1 MSDLLISIVS
11 FAAGLALGVIVTYL
25 IVTSRK
31 QLQWAQVRDEQRRQW
46 RRERLLSSLE
56 ALDAGLTSL
65 TTAALQGSGQFE
77 QERAAG
83 RAQTTNAANQSG
95 DDGLRHLVGV
105 VVAHCDA
112 LSVTGREKEGF
123 GQLVRQLGE
132 AQREVYRQME
142 MLLDQTFD

>member
-1 MSDLLISIVS
+1 
-11 FAAGLALGVIVTYL
+11 
-25 IVTSRK
+25 
-31 QLQWAQVRDEQRRQW
+31 
-46 RRERLLSSLE
+46 
-56 ALDAGLTSL
+56 LDAGLTSL

-77 QERAAG
+77 RERAAG
-83 RAQTTNAANQSG
+83 IAQTTNAANQSG
-95 DDGLRHLVGV
+95 DDGLRRLVGV

>member
-1 MSDLLISIVS
+1 MSDLLIGITS
-11 FAAGLALGVIVTYL
+11 FAAGLALGAIVTYL

-31 QLQWAQVRDEQRRQW
+31 QLQWAQVREEQRRQW

-56 ALDAGLTSL
+56 ALDASLTSL

-83 RAQTTNAANQSG
+83 VAQATNAANRSN
-95 DDGLRHLVGV
+95 DDELRRLVGV

-112 LSVTGREKEGF
+112 LSAAGREEEGF
-123 GQLVRQLGE
+123 GQLVHQLGE
-132 AQREVYRQME
+132 AQRDVYRRIE